1 MKGLTVE
8 KIAEICGGKIL
19 RGDPAGLPEKIV
31 TDSREDL
38 ENALFVPIIG
48 EKTDGHKYLR
58 QVAEKGAAAAF
69 TSEGDPFA
77 DDAAGIPERFA
88 LIAVE
93 DTVKALQDLGHGCR
107 KLHPIPLVG
116 ITGSVGKTS
125 TREIVA
131 AALSSGKRVFRTKG
145 NHNSQIGVPITL
157 SELSDED
164 EIGVIEMGM
173 SNFGEMARLSR
184 MVCPDA
190 AVFTNVG
197 EAHLEILGS
206 QENIRSEKLHI
217 QDCMPEHA
225 VMFVNGDDPML
236 RDCPLREGV
245 RRVRYGTSEGCDVRA
260 VNIDLSHGQPRFEVT
275 AGEERVPVV
284 LQVYGMHHV
293 LNASAA
299 LAVAKEYGVD
309 LEKAA
314 AAVGEYRGYRHRQ
327 QMTERDGILVFDD
340 AYNASPL
347 SMKASLDILERL
359 DHGGRRIAVLGDM
372 KELGAEEYEM
382 HAGVGRQLGGRRQ
395 ADILFTLG
403 DLARGIAAGVR
414 EAEKAQEIPEEE
426 GIRIRS
432 FDDREELYQAL
443 LQEVKAGDTVLFKS
457 SNSMKLYD
465 LADRLGGN
473 AEE

>member
-1 MKGLTVE
+1 MKGLTVRD
-8 KIAEICGGKIL
+8 IAEICGGRIL
-19 RGDPAGLPEKIV
+19 RGDPEGMPCRIS
-31 TDSREDL
+31 TDSREEL
-38 ENALFVPIIG
+38 ENALFVPVIG
-48 EKTDGHKYLR
+48 ERTDGHKYLC

-77 DDAAGIPERFA
+77 DDAAGIPESFA
-88 LIAVE
+88 LIAVD
-93 DTVKALQDLGHGCR
+93 DTVKALQDLGAGCR

-116 ITGSVGKTS
+116 VTGSVGKTS
-125 TREIVA
+125 TREIIA
-131 AALSSGKRVFRTKG
+131 AALSAGKKVFRTKG

-173 SNFGEMARLSR
+173 SNFGEMSRLSR
-184 MVCPDA
+184 MVRPDA

-206 QENIRSEKLHI
+206 KENIRSEKLHI
-217 QDCMPEHA
+217 QDCMPEQA
-225 VMFVNGDDPML
+225 VLFVNGDDPLL

-260 VNIDLSHGQPRFEVT
+260 VNIDLSHGRPKFEVL
-275 AGEERVPVV
+275 AGEERIPVS
-284 LQVYGMHHV
+284 LNVYGMHHV

-309 LEKAA
+309 LRKAA
-314 AAVGEYRGYRHRQ
+314 EAVAEFRGYRHRQ

-347 SMKASLDILERL
+347 SMKASLDILENL
-359 DHGGRRIAVLGDM
+359 NSGGRRIAVLGDM
-372 KELGAEEYEM
+372 KELGAEEAEM
-382 HAGVGRQLGGRRQ
+382 HFGVGKQLGGKRQ
-395 ADILFTLG
+395 ADLLFTLG
-403 DLARGIAAGVR
+403 DLSREIAAGVLA
-414 EAEKAQEIPEEE
+414 AEKEMNIPEAD
-426 GIRIRS
+426 RIPVRS
-432 FDDREELYQAL
+432 FDDRETLYAAL
-443 LQEVKAGDTVLFKS
+443 LSEVKAGDTVLFKS
-457 SNSMKLYD
+457 SNSLKLYE

-473 AEE
+473 AE